1 MRLTLFFMF
10 CWVISAN
17 VMASNDDT
25 MRYCNSDC
33 ASELQFFKKFAREGS
48 SLAHHALST
57 MYLLGLA
64 TDKNV
69 KVGLRHLNKAVKAN
83 EPAAVYQKAYFY
95 HRGIFL
101 EQDTEKALLWYKKAT
116 RLKVKGAAEK
126 YALLLSEVASS
137 NDLKVIAAS
146 KQLKSPKP
154 TLDQHFDEKVERIT
168 ISAGLSF
175 KQVLYVAENQ
185 ACNVNCELIA
195 SNSVA
200 VPMIILPRD
209 G

>member
-1 MRLTLFFMF
+1 MF

-57 MYLLGLA
+57 MYLLGMA

-116 RLKVKGAAEK
+116 RLKVQGAAEK
-126 YALLLSEVASS
+126 YALLLSEVESS
-137 NDLKVIAAS
+137 KAS
-146 KQLKSPKP
+146 KMTSETTQIKLPKP
-154 TLDQHFDEKVERIT
+154 SMQDAFDEQGNFDEKVETIT
-168 ISAGLSF
+168 ISAGLSY

-185 ACNVNCELIA
+185 VCNINCELIA

-209 G
+209 E